1 MEPVAVGG
9 LPVTVNGQ
17 PATCPAGASV
27 EGFLESLQLPKD
39 RVAVER
45 NRQIVRRDQ
54 RAAVTV
60 EAGDVFEIVTFVGG
74 G

>member
-1 MEPVAVGG
+1 MPAVVADG
-9 LPVTVNGQ
+9 LPVTVNGL
-17 PATCPAGASV
+17 PKTCPQGASV
-27 EGFLESLQLPKD
+27 EEFLASLQLPKD

-54 RAAVTV
+54 RSAVTV

>member
-1 MEPVAVGG
+1 VAS
-9 LPVTVNGQ
+9 LAVTVNGIAQ
-17 PATCPAGASV
+17 ECPAGASV
-27 EGFLESLQLPKD
+27 EQLLGELQLPSD

-54 RAAVTV
+54 RASMVV
-60 EAGDVFEIVTFVGG
+60 EDGDVFEIVTFVGG